1 MLKIL
6 GKIGFITGAGILSV
20 LIVCSIFFHEACQ
33 EVVPYRFYHVL
44 TNSMEPTI
52 KTNSLVLVK
61 TYDDSMELQKDDI
74 VVFTAERF
82 GEPVVIMHRF
92 SHTEVNEQGETIYKT
107 RPEGSNAPD
116 MYETKR
122 DDLLGVYLC
131 HIPYAGKFV
140 LFLKSKFGLLWL
152 CQVVV
157 ILLIKQLV
165 LAKWEEKGKRAR

>member
-6 GKIGFITGAGILSV
+6 GKIGFITGVGILSV
-20 LIVCSIFFHEACQ
+20 LTVCSIFFPEAYQ

-107 RPEGSNAPD
+107 RPEGSNTPD

-131 HIPYAGKFV
+131 HIPYVGKFV

>member
-1 MLKIL
+1 MQKIL
-6 GKIGFITGAGILSV
+6 GKIGFITGVGILSV
-20 LIVCSIFFHEACQ
+20 LTVCSIFFPEAYQ

-74 VVFTAERF
+74 VVFAAERF
-82 GEPVVIMHRF
+82 GEPVVIVHRF

-107 RPEGSNAPD
+107 RPEGSDTPD

-122 DDLLGVYLC
+122 DDLLGVYV
-131 HIPYAGKFV
+131 PYSLRGEIRVVFKKQV
-140 LFLKSKFGLLWL
+140 RII
-152 CQVVV
+152 VVV
-157 ILLIKQLV
+157 SGCCDPSYQTAGV
-165 LAKWEEKGKRAR
+165 G